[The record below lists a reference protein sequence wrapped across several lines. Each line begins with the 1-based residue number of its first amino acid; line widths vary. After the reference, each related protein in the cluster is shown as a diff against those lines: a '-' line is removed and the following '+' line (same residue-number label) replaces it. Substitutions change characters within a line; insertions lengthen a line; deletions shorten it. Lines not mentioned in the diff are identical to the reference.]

1 MFVSYKRE
9 LNTTRIELCIRLVE
23 AAALNPWKSIYRLE
37 NLKSHL
43 LRLWKEERWNFEKYY
58 ISFDTNDNIFID
70 NNLSRSLVV
79 VKLESLI
86 IQNANWGYR
95 LRYYFIVDVC
105 APCIFAAATMPMP
118 IYSVI
123 HSYTT
128 WIFLCAR
135 KCAAYTSLLV
145 YFLFA

>member
-58 ISFDTNDNIFID
+58 ISFHTNDNIFID
-70 NNLSRSLVV
+70 R
-79 VKLESLI
+79 KLARHSSYTTW
-86 IQNANWGYR
+86 IQNSNWGYR
-95 LRYYFIVDVC
+95 LRYNFIIDVD

>member
-1 MFVSYKRE
+1 MWVTKESWTQQESRVVY
-9 LNTTRIELCIRLVE
+9 VE

-58 ISFDTNDNIFID
+58 ISFDTNDNISID
-70 NNLSRSLVV
+70 KNFARFLV

-86 IQNANWGYR
+86 ILNANWGYR
-95 LRYYFIVDVC
+95 LRYYFVVDVD